1 MLSLVSYILLAITL
15 LLCLSCFA
23 RVLIQWS
30 VRSSLA
36 ELHRGVT
43 SPSGSFRSPSR
54 FFSFLG
60 TTLSTRWERPPPTY
74 DEAMKHINPDLV
86 NQPPPNP
93 PAYSDT
99 MNGRSSII
107 SFSTGRRRLGRGYLR
122 RHRSSSSSIGGNGG
136 NCMIQTPPPEYQSQ
150 ESGLHRLHLELDL
163 EDVHNPLTRNTNE
176 FDDSSV
182 GHLDSNRARN
192 SRRSRNDTRQPNNR
206 RGNPIAASR
215 SMNRIRYARYDRNN
229 RVMEASEN
237 EEVSQAELSS
247 ATSLTVSTDE
257 PISYSG
263 LLSKLPQNPNVIIL
277 PPARPSSGLTSH
289 LLSNASFSSSSLA
302 SPDSDV
308 DINIQNNSYK
318 IRKEIVGY
326 GDGISNLSRSSPT
339 QNLNSGVTTSDNQ
352 VLNNEPPLSPR
363 LDEGDGFQIGEKDDD
378 DILDDVNSD
387 PTFASLHTSLGSSMI
402 SMSALSNSAE
412 LIFSDS
418 FGHTPS
424 SPGSAH
430 SHHSYDS
437 NLSSSSEAS
446 VKTVV
451 RVNSTTIEA
460 EICVNEET

>member
-1 MLSLVSYILLAITL
+1 
-15 LLCLSCFA
+15 
-23 RVLIQWS
+23 
-30 VRSSLA
+30 
-36 ELHRGVT
+36 
-43 SPSGSFRSPSR
+43 
-54 FFSFLG
+54 
-60 TTLSTRWERPPPTY
+60 
-74 DEAMKHINPDLV
+74 
-86 NQPPPNP
+86 
-93 PAYSDT
+93 
-99 MNGRSSII
+99 
-107 SFSTGRRRLGRGYLR
+107 
-122 RHRSSSSSIGGNGG
+122 
-136 NCMIQTPPPEYQSQ
+136 MIQTPPPEYQSQ

-176 FDDSSV
+176 LDDTSV
-182 GHLDSNRARN
+182 GHLDNNRARS

-289 LLSNASFSSSSLA
+289 ILSNASFSSSSLA

-308 DINIQNNSYK
+308 DINIHNNSYK
-318 IRKEIVGY
+318 IRKDIERDMV
-326 GDGISNLSRSSPT
+326 SNLSRSSPT
-339 QNLNSGVTTSDNQ
+339 QNLKSGVTTSDNQ
-352 VLNNEPPLSPR
+352 GLTNEPLLSPT
-363 LDEGDGFQIGEKDDD
+363 LDEGDGFQIEEKDDD
-378 DILDDVNSD
+378 DILDDVHSD